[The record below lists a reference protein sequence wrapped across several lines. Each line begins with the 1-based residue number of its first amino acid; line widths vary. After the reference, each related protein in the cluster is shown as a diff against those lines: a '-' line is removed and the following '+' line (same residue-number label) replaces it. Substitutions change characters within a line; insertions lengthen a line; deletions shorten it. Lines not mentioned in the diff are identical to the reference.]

1 MASQADAQWSDEDSA
16 TFLKYGA
23 AFVPRRAEQLWTIG
37 TLVATA
43 APRLVIDL
51 CCGEGHL
58 SRALLERLPQVHVE
72 GLDASERM
80 LQAARAALA
89 PYTDRFRAARFDIHE
104 RPWRDRLNPADAF
117 VSSLALHHLTADE
130 KAAAYGD
137 LCTALPPGGLFVNA
151 DLVLPPSAAGC
162 ALAAE
167 AWDRSV
173 RESADGPDAYAAFES
188 LRWNLFRYP
197 EDNDTDYPLPIAQE
211 LSLMAGA
218 GFVDVD
224 VYWLYAGHAIW
235 GGRAR

>member
-1 MASQADAQWSDEDSA
+1 MGDAQWSDEDSA

-23 AFVPRRAEQLWTIG
+23 AFVPRRAEQFRIVA
-37 TLVATA
+37 TLVAMS
-43 APRLVIDL
+43 APQLVVDL

-58 SRALLERLPQVHVE
+58 SRALLEELPDVVVE
-72 GLDASERM
+72 GLDASGRM
-80 LQAARAALA
+80 RRAAESALHS
-89 PYTDRFRAARFDIHE
+89 YDDRFRTAHFDVHE
-104 RPWRDRLNPADAF
+104 PWRDRLKPADAF

-130 KAAAYGD
+130 KAAAYAD
-137 LCTALPPGGLFVNA
+137 LRATLTPGGIFVNA
-151 DLVLPPSAAGC
+151 DLVMPPTAAGR

-173 RESADGPDAYAAFES
+173 RESPVGAEAFEAFES

-197 EDNDTDYPLPIAQE
+197 DDNDTDYPLPIAQE
-211 LSLMAGA
+211 LSLLTAA

-235 GGRAR
+235 GGRAE